1 MITPS
6 EILDRSFKSGIG
18 YDKKDVELFLN
29 EIATEYSSLLTE
41 IDQLNKRIQGLNES
55 LSYYKSIE
63 KTLQKALV
71 LAEKTAQDTKA
82 SALKEAEL
90 IEEQARTKA
99 QQILSESR
107 KQAEFMEHRTLNLL
121 QQYDYFK
128 IQFENMMH
136 SQLDL
141 LHSRSFSVDTD
152 DFLYRGY
159 ADTAST
165 ADTVVSSL
173 PEAEVPSKKFDG
185 TDPSIN
191 DEFEEIGQIKLNFH
205 EDVKEKSY
213 KTEDGFEFFTM
224 IEK

>member
-6 EILDRSFKSGIG
+6 EILDRSFKTGLG

-29 EIATEYSSLLTE
+29 EIATEYSSVLTE
-41 IDQLNKRIQGLNES
+41 IDQLNKRIQNLNES
-55 LSYYKSIE
+55 LSYYHSIE

-71 LAEKTAQDTKA
+71 LAEKTAQDTKN
-82 SALKEAEL
+82 SAIKEAEL
-90 IEEQARTKA
+90 LEEAARTKA
-99 QQILSESR
+99 QQILAQSR

-121 QQYDYFK
+121 QQYDLFK

-141 LHSRSFSVDTD
+141 LHSRSFSVNTD
-152 DFLYRGY
+152 DFLYQGHT
-159 ADTAST
+159 DTAYT
-165 ADTVVSSL
+165 AASSLSEEELPTVQSDDAVSSI
-173 PEAEVPSKKFDG
+173 KK
-185 TDPSIN
+185 
-191 DEFEEIGQIKLNFH
+191 EYEEIGQIKLNFN
-205 EDVKEKSY
+205 DDGKEKSY